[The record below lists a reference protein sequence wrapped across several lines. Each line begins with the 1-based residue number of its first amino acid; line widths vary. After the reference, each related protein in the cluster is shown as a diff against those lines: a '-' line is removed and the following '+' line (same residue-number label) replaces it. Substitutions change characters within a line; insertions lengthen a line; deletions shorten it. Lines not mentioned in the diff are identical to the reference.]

1 MVVAK
6 DNSKN
11 YETKTEMGGS
21 KTKMFLPITADH
33 SKFQSFKVGVNYA
46 AGIHWILPFD
56 SYGIEI

>member
-11 YETKTEMGGS
+11 YETKTEMGGN

-33 SKFQSFKVGVNYA
+33 SKFQIFKVGVNYA
-46 AGIHWILPFD
+46 VGVH
-56 SYGIEI
+56 